1 MTLIYIDELA
11 DAGWVGWDMRRLR
24 SFGILAVYS
33 LLSLLACADLPPTIG
48 SHLSAFPAG
57 DSAEFD
63 QQVKARFPVGSDE
76 NALRVTL
83 VRERFVIF
91 GDTDSRFRFSATHSA
106 SELFCRQDW
115 SIRWSVYAGK
125 IVGIG
130 GKYWLTCAH
139 DFM

>member
-1 MTLIYIDELA
+1 MA
-11 DAGWVGWDMRRLR
+11 RLR

-33 LLSLLACADLPPTIG
+33 VLSLLACADSPSTTG
-48 SHLSAFPAG
+48 SHLSASAAE

-83 VRERFVIF
+83 VRERFVII
-91 GDTDSRFRFSATHSA
+91 GDTGSLFRFSATYSV

-125 IVGIG
+125 IVDIG